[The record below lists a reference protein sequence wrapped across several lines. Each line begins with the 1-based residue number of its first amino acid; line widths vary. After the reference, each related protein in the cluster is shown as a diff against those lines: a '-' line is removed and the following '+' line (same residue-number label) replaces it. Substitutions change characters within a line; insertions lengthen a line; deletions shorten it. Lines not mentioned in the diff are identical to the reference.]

1 MGFEPLPLDFRLKAF
16 VSACDE
22 LAAAGA
28 DTGRCVAAAAPLMLD
43 LAACGSALLADGHK
57 RDDPAAY
64 ARNAIHLGA
73 ADGVSLFA
81 LVWRPGQWTP
91 IHDHGTWGVVG
102 VLEGVLE
109 ERSYLPA
116 GSHIDDGETIDL
128 QPGGITLLTPGAV
141 ATFVPNPDHIHIT
154 GVPADREKA
163 ISLHLYGRLMNNY
176 HFYDLE
182 TRSRRL
188 VDVSHFDSH

>member
-1 MGFEPLPLDFRLKAF
+1 MPLDSRLTAF
-16 VSACDE
+16 IAACDE
-22 LAAAGA
+22 LAETGAGA
-28 DTGRCVAAAAPLMLD
+28 DQCVAAAAPLMLA
-43 LAACGSALLADGHK
+43 LAACGGDLLADDHK

-64 ARNAIHLGA
+64 ARNAIHLGEA
-73 ADGVSLFA
+73 NGVSLFA

-109 ERSYLPA
+109 ERNYVPA
-116 GSHIDDGETIDL
+116 GNTVHDCENIDL
-128 QPGGITLLTPGAV
+128 RPGGIALLAPGAV
-141 ATFVPNPDHIHIT
+141 STFVPNPDHIHMT

-163 ISLHLYGRLMNNY
+163 VSLHLYGRLMNNY

-182 TRSRRL
+182 KRSRQL
-188 VDVSHFDSH
+188 VDVSHFESH

>member
-1 MGFEPLPLDFRLKAF
+1 M
-16 VSACDE
+16 
-22 LAAAGA
+22 LAL
-28 DTGRCVAAAAPLMLD
+28 V
-43 LAACGSALLADGHK
+43 ADGGELLTADQK
-57 RDDPAAY
+57 LEDPVAY
-64 ARNAIHLGA
+64 ARNAIHLGE
-73 ADGVSLFA
+73 ADGASLFA

-109 ERSYLPA
+109 ERTYIPVSA
-116 GSHIDDGETIDL
+116 TIDDDENIEL

-141 ATFVPNPDHIHIT
+141 STFVPNPDHIHMT

-163 ISLHLYGRLMNNY
+163 VSLHLYGRLMNNY

-182 TRSRRL
+182 SRSRRL
-188 VDVSHFDSH
+188 VDVPHFESN